1 MRLKFRDCQYKIVHC
16 SKSKGQSNGTIKNNY
31 FHPWSAKTSSLVQVR
46 NSLMKREDEAD
57 AEKKKLQNR
66 CNNLEEKSV
75 MLHSENVRHKSCS
88 FNLKPNLERRSG
100 KTRGGAVP
108 CEEWNWGDEA
118 GIAGDIMSHVHPR
131 ILIHMLYQPRLL
143 RYAGHMFFPNFSS
156 YLPPSSVHSSPP
168 SSGEQKFQIASQAK
182 RQRAPEVDEP
192 MSESERIRS
201 SSNCWEGW
209 LYNHLKVDP
218 RDILKNWIFVI
229 QKSVRDKSINS

>member
-1 MRLKFRDCQYKIVHC
+1 MQNPQFKLQTMQLKFRDCQYKMVHC
-16 SKSKGQSNGTIKNNY
+16 SESKGQPNGTIKNNY
-31 FHPWSAKTSSLVQVR
+31 FHPWSAQIISLVQVR

-118 GIAGDIMSHVHPR
+118 GIAGEIMSHVHPR

-143 RYAGHMFFPNFSS
+143 RYAGHMFLPNFIFTPTFC
-156 YLPPSSVHSSPP
+156 LQIPSLLRWTEVPNREP
-168 SSGEQKFQIASQAK
+168 S
-182 RQRAPEVDEP
+182 EVTA
-192 MSESERIRS
+192 
-201 SSNCWEGW
+201 
-209 LYNHLKVDP
+209 
-218 RDILKNWIFVI
+218 
-229 QKSVRDKSINS
+229 SVRGWWAGARVWKNPELKQLLRRLTL